1 LCLLDGIVSYMAK
14 QAGPAS
20 KELKTVEDW
29 KKYLEKPDPVI
40 IGKLLCWQL
49 VVFKQQFFCEFEEFQ
64 NIWKLQFHVNTL
76 SSGRLW
82 GFSRQNNWMARGF
95 AHA

>member
-1 LCLLDGIVSYMAK
+1 MAK

-49 VVFKQQFFCEFEEFQ
+49 VVFKQQFLCEFEEFQ
-64 NIWKLQFHVNTL
+64 NI
-76 SSGRLW
+76 
-82 GFSRQNNWMARGF
+82 
-95 AHA
+95 